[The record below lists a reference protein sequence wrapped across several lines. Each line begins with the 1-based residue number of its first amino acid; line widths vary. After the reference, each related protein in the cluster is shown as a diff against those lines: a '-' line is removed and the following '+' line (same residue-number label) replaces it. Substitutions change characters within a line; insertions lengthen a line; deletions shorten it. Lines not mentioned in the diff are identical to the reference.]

1 MKISPNLEKFVSPQ
15 NPRETRLMAAKAM
28 LPMGPKDLVASLSI
42 LLSDADRE
50 VSETARKSL
59 EGIPSHLLLTVLN
72 GDLYPLVIK
81 TVVNVHKD
89 NDAVLLMAALNRNTD
104 DETMALLASNASESV
119 ARVIAENQ
127 TMLMRNPSLLDAL
140 KANPSV
146 GKYVVDRV
154 EVFLTSVGKIAPKQ
168 GAAPAHVEAEPPQIN
183 LPPQSPRLEISGTS
197 LSRGE
202 IEKELAP
209 SEEEAAVDAELKIEE
224 KAAIEAGKE
233 SLYKKVQHLNVS
245 EKIKL
250 ALLGNKEARDIL
262 LKDSNKLV
270 SSTVLKNPRITEDE
284 VTKVVNSR
292 SISDDILRQVAGNK
306 EWLKKYPIK
315 LGMAT
320 NPKTPLTIAMRLLN
334 QLNEKDVHHL
344 AKSKNVS
351 SALSSAAKK
360 IVIQKGKH

>member
-1 MKISPNLEKFVSPQ
+1 MKISPNLGKFVSPQ
-15 NPRETRLMAAKAM
+15 TPRETRLMAAKAV

-168 GAAPAHVEAEPPQIN
+168 GAAPAHVEAE
-183 LPPQSPRLEISGTS
+183 LPQSPRLEISETS

-320 NPKTPLTIAMRLLN
+320 NPKTPLTVAMRLLN
-334 QLNEKDVHHL
+334 QLNEKDVQHL